1 MGVTPQEPN
10 QPGEQ
15 PAPPPSRPQ
24 PYAVQPQADRPQPGQ
39 PSAGQPYGG
48 QQQPGPSAGQP
59 NAGQPYAGQPYAGQ
73 PYGGQG
79 YPAGPGAYGPY
90 GGSRPALPQRPV
102 ATSLRGPVT
111 MTTIG
116 VLLLVATAVVAFFV
130 VRTFVSIVPFGVLDG
145 SGNPGSASVASTTA
159 PGTTTA
165 TLEPGYYDLYLVVPA
180 SERYARLEGTAQ
192 LVHSDGTSVTAE
204 PPGVNGTATMGG
216 SRAFIV
222 AGFRVET
229 AGEHTLTVPVASSAD
244 AQVVLVEG
252 HDLAG
257 FMSGVFGTVGG
268 VFLAIGLGVV
278 GFGLTVGGVIW
289 WVVRA
294 RARRRVAAGRQ
305 PV

>member
-15 PAPPPSRPQ
+15 PAPPPNQPQ
-24 PYAVQPQADRPQPGQ
+24 PYL
-39 PSAGQPYGG
+39 
-48 QQQPGPSAGQP
+48 
-59 NAGQPYAGQPYAGQ
+59 
-73 PYGGQG
+73 GQG
-79 YPAGPGAYGPY
+79 YPAGPGAYGAYGPY
-90 GGSRPALPQRPV
+90 GGPRPAVPQRPV
-102 ATSLRGPVT
+102 PTSLRGPVT
-111 MTTIG
+111 ITTIG

-145 SGNPGSASVASTTA
+145 SGNPGSASVASTSA

-180 SERYARLEGTAQ
+180 SEQYARLEGTAE
-192 LVHSDGTSVTAE
+192 LVHADGTSVTAE

-229 AGEHTLTVPVASSAD
+229 AGEHTLTVPVASSPD

>member
-15 PAPPPSRPQ
+15 PAPPPNQPQ
-24 PYAVQPQADRPQPGQ
+24 PYLGH
-39 PSAGQPYGG
+39 
-48 QQQPGPSAGQP
+48 
-59 NAGQPYAGQPYAGQ
+59 
-73 PYGGQG
+73 G

-90 GGSRPALPQRPV
+90 GGPRPGVPQRPGG
-102 ATSLRGPVT
+102 TSLGGPVT
-111 MTTIG
+111 ITTIG

-145 SGNPGSASVASTTA
+145 SGNPGSASVASTSA

-180 SERYARLEGTAQ
+180 SEQYARLEGTAE
-192 LVHSDGTSVTAE
+192 LVHADGTSVTAE

-229 AGEHTLTVPVASSAD
+229 AGEHTLTVPVASSPD